1 MRKLFKSVLSLMMI
15 AGVCAGFAAC
25 GDDKD
30 DGGTPEN
37 PKQQSFPSEYRST
50 LSNYITIYD
59 GANPPKLEGTF
70 VMSPDELVYTSD
82 GAKDPG
88 AILSDYYVKFSNH
101 DIANNTIT
109 YQGMSKGGTAD
120 AGIGGMISG
129 SGNNFTVFFYS
140 TTNYRGASDK
150 RLTAFSGT
158 LTSNGIKD
166 LRWAWIVT
174 EKSDDPD
181 HLLPAEGV
189 YRIFKDGDGL
199 AESAVWPN

>member
-1 MRKLFKSVLSLMMI
+1 MKKLFKSLLSFMMI

-30 DGGTPEN
+30 DDGTPES

-50 LSNYITIYD
+50 LSKYITIYD

-82 GAKDPG
+82 GARDPG
-88 AILSDYYVKFSNH
+88 AILSD
-101 DIANNTIT
+101 
-109 YQGMSKGGTAD
+109 
-120 AGIGGMISG
+120 ISG
-129 SGNNFTVFFYS
+129 SGNNFTVFFYT

-174 EKSDDPD
+174 EKSNDPD
-181 HLLPAEGV
+181 GLLPAEGV

-199 AESAVWPN
+199 AEPAVWPN

>member
-1 MRKLFKSVLSLMMI
+1 MKTFRLYETMLAAVVI
-15 AGVCAGFAAC
+15 AFSMSAC

-129 SGNNFTVFFYS
+129 SGNNFTVFF
-140 TTNYRGASDK
+140 
-150 RLTAFSGT
+150 
-158 LTSNGIKD
+158 
-166 LRWAWIVT
+166 
-174 EKSDDPD
+174 
-181 HLLPAEGV
+181 
-189 YRIFKDGDGL
+189 
-199 AESAVWPN
+199 